1 MVEAVHPRPVLTA
14 GEVLDDPSASFALK
28 QVLRAWADRDIV
40 DAANDA
46 AVLQLVCQ
54 GAVLARLE
62 GGTP

>member
-1 MVEAVHPRPVLTA
+1 MVETLHTRPVVTA
-14 GEVLDDPSASFALK
+14 TEVLDDPSASFALK
-28 QVLRAWADRDIV
+28 QVLRARADRDIV

-54 GAVLARLE
+54 AAVLARLE